1 MPDQIAL
8 EGNIAVAEAMRQ
20 INPDVV
26 AAYPITPSTEVVQA
40 FSQFVAD
47 GVVDTEFVAVESE
60 HSAMSAC
67 ISASLGGGRVMNATS
82 SQGLALMWEMLYIAS
97 SLRTPITLALV
108 NRALSGN
115 INIHCD
121 HSDSYG
127 ARDCG
132 WLQLFCENAQEAY
145 DSMFQ
150 AVKIGEDMRVRLP
163 VMVCYDGFLVSHSVE
178 MVKVEE
184 DAAVKAWVGPYIPDR
199 PFLDIEHPYT
209 VGPLD
214 LQDFYFEH
222 KRGQIEAYKCLPD
235 IIEEV
240 GASFGEAFGRS
251 YGLMEPYMMD
261 DAELVVVSLGSTA
274 GTVKDVVDALRGQGK
289 AVGGLKLRAYRPFPA
304 AEIAAQLAGKKAV
317 AILDRA
323 MSFGAASAPLY
334 SEVTSGLY
342 ANRVCVPCLGYLY
355 GLGGR
360 EILPEHVERVYADL
374 AEAAAAGWA
383 EPEMRYLG
391 LRE

>member
-1 MPDQIAL
+1 
-8 EGNIAVAEAMRQ
+8 
-20 INPDVV
+20 
-26 AAYPITPSTEVVQA
+26 
-40 FSQFVAD
+40 
-47 GVVDTEFVAVESE
+47 
-60 HSAMSAC
+60 
-67 ISASLGGGRVMNATS
+67 MNATS
-82 SQGLALMWEMLYIAS
+82 SQGMALMWEMLYIAS
-97 SLRTPITLALV
+97 SLRAPITLALV

-163 VMVCYDGFLVSHSVE
+163 VMVCFDGFFVSHSVE
-178 MVKVEE
+178 MVKVEP
-184 DAAVKAWVGPYIPDR
+184 DAAIKEWVGPYVPDR
-199 PFLDIEHPYT
+199 PLLDIAHPYT
-209 VGPLD
+209 IGPLD

-222 KRGQIEAYKCLPD
+222 KRGQIEVYRGVPEV
-235 IIEEV
+235 IQEV

-261 DAELVVVSLGSTA
+261 DAELVIVSLGSTA
-274 GTVKDVVDALRGQGK
+274 GMVKDVVDSLRADGK
-289 AVGGLKLRAYRPFPA
+289 SVGGLKLRAYRPFPA
-304 AEIAAQLAGKKAV
+304 AEIAEQLSGRKAV
-317 AILDRA
+317 AVLDRA
-323 MSFGAASAPLY
+323 MSYGAASAPLY
-334 SEVTSGLY
+334 SEITSALY
-342 ANRVCVPCLGYLY
+342 ERRAGVPCQDYLY

-360 EILPEHVERVYADL
+360 EILPEYIAQVFSDLADL
-374 AEAAAAGWA
+374 AAGGWP
-383 EPEMRYLG
+383 EPHMRYLG

>member
-60 HSAMSAC
+60 HSAMTAC
-67 ISASLGGGRVMNATS
+67 ISAALGGGRVMNATS

-132 WLQLFCENAQEAY
+132 WIQLFCENAQEAY
-145 DSMFQ
+145 DSIFQ
-150 AVKIGEDMRVRLP
+150 AVRIGEDLRVRLP

-184 DAAVKAWVGPYIPDR
+184 DAAVKAWVGPYIADR
-199 PFLDIEHPYT
+199 PLLDIEHPYT

-222 KRGQIEAYKCLPD
+222 KRGQIEAYQCVPD
-235 IIEEV
+235 IIKEV
-240 GASFGEAFGRS
+240 GASFGEAFGRPYS
-251 YGLMEPYMMD
+251 LMEPYLMD

-289 AVGGLKLRAYRPFPA
+289 AVGALKLRSYRPFPA
-304 AEIAAQLAGKKAV
+304 GEIAEQLAGRKAV

-323 MSFGAASAPLY
+323 MSYGAASAPLY
-334 SEVTSGLY
+334 SEITSALY
-342 ANRVCVPCLGYLY
+342 SNRVCVPCLGYLY

-374 AEAAAAGWA
+374 AGAAAAGWA